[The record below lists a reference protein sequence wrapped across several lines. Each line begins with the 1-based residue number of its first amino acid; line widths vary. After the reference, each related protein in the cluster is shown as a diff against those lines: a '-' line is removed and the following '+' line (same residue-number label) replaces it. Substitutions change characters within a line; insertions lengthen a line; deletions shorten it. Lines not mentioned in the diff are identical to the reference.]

1 MKFSFAPVQSLNRFD
16 RLKQQALLAE
26 ELGFECLWAHEHHSE
41 GMMYPSPLMVLSIL
55 ASKTRTIKLGTNMLL
70 LSLHHPVRVA
80 EEGAMVDS
88 LSNGRLRLGVS
99 AGYSEIDLK
108 AFNID
113 PKDRGKKMEEGLK
126 IIRTLWSKDHIDFDD
141 EFTHLHDF
149 SVFPPTVQK
158 PHPHIYVGATCNTA
172 IRRAARLGDEFLI
185 STTQRKSDI
194 PGILDVYKTELFEL
208 GKDFTEK
215 STAINRLVHVVDNKS
230 DKDWA
235 KEFFGNAL
243 LKLYDTWGHS
253 NITELDNK
261 ERILDEIC
269 EENFII
275 GEPEECIDKV
285 NEYMDLGIREIAC
298 LMNFGGPE
306 LDRVEK
312 SMKLL
317 SERVMPEFK

>member
-1 MKFSFAPVQSLNRFD
+1 MKFSLAPVQSLNRFD
-16 RLKQQALLAE
+16 KLKQQAILAE
-26 ELGFECLWAHEHHSE
+26 SLGFEGLWAHEHHSE

-55 ASKTRTIKLGTNMLL
+55 ASKTKTIKLGTNMLL

-108 AFNID
+108 AFNVD

-126 IIRTLWSKDHIDFDD
+126 IIRTLWSKEHIDIDD
-141 EFTHLHDF
+141 EFTHLTDF

-158 PHPHIYVGATCNTA
+158 PSPPIYVGATCNTA

-185 STTQRKSDI
+185 SATQRISDI
-194 PGILDVYKTELFEL
+194 PRILEVYKSQLNEL
-208 GKDFTEK
+208 GKDFADK
-215 STAINRLVHVVDNKS
+215 STTINRLVHVVENSTQKE
-230 DKDWA
+230 WA

-243 LKLYDTWGHS
+243 LSLYDSWGHS
-253 NITELDNK
+253 NITELDSK
-261 ERILDEIC
+261 ERVLDEVC
-269 EENFII
+269 EQNFVI
-275 GEPEECIDKV
+275 GEPEECVEKV
-285 NEYMDLGIREIAC
+285 KEYIDLGIGEIAC
-298 LMNFGGPE
+298 LMNFGGPD
-306 LDRVEK
+306 LDKVER

-317 SERVMPEFK
+317 SEKVMPEFN